1 MTAAFIATRFPRFK
15 AISLKIASHAK
26 ELKNYVAF
34 VKIDVE
40 NNSETVEACKI
51 IFISSF
57 QFYEGGFN
65 NIG

>member
-1 MTAAFIATRFPRFK
+1 MTAALIATRFPRFL

-34 VKIDVE
+34 VIIDVE
-40 NNSETVEACKI
+40 NNSETAEACKI
-51 IFISSF
+51 RFNSSF

-65 NIG
+65 IG